1 MPLTIK
7 RKQRTPQQQQ
17 SVTNPWTT
25 ITNHQPN
32 AMNRNFQI
40 ADIYYGT
47 LITGAAMKNLQRTR
61 SIVAN
66 DDKYGIIAHR
76 LMDSDYGTSF
86 SLDIDTN
93 KNKLNIIIRTTIFD
107 GYEKEI
113 STNLKFEWNFQE

>member
-1 MPLTIK
+1 
-7 RKQRTPQQQQ
+7 
-17 SVTNPWTT
+17 
-25 ITNHQPN
+25 
-32 AMNRNFQI
+32 
-40 ADIYYGT
+40 
-47 LITGAAMKNLQRTR
+47 MKNLQRTR

-107 GYEKEI
+107 GYDKDI